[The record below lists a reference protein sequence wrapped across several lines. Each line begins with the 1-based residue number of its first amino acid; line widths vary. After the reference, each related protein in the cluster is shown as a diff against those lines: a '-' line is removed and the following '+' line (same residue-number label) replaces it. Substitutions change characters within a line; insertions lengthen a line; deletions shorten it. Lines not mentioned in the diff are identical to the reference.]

1 MPFVFRQWLKQPGL
15 MLVVALAM
23 LGTTAA
29 DLFMPV
35 FSGEL
40 VDALTL
46 GPVDADARHAALR
59 AFAGIVALGLVSIV
73 LRLIGLQLIAPFT
86 LRIMSTVARDAFAR
100 VRRRQVWF
108 GIGGADSRGD
118 GAADEGRTAIV
129 IAHRLATVRSL
140 DRILVFDRGRI
151 VEQGTHAA
159 LAGREGGL

>member
-1 MPFVFRQWLKQPGL
+1 MTAENSRARQRPAAIRVVMPFVFRQWLKQPGL

-86 LRIMSTVARDAFAR
+86 LRIMSTVAGDAFAR
-100 VRRRQVWF
+100 VRRHQVW
-108 GIGGADSRGD
+108 IPNR
-118 GAADEGRTAIV
+118 R
-129 IAHRLATVRSL
+129 R
-140 DRILVFDRGRI
+140 
-151 VEQGTHAA
+151 
-159 LAGREGGL
+159 